1 MNRSLV
7 SERYAA
13 ALFELSV
20 EKSTVEAV
28 NADMKTILKACEQ
41 SKDLRLLLK
50 SPIIHTGKKLKI
62 IHQIFSAV
70 VHPMTLAYLEIM
82 ARKRR
87 ERYLQEVAME
97 FNELYGEYKNIL
109 TVHFKSPVPPD
120 ETVTRQVIEL
130 MKRYTGANIDLHSE
144 IDESLIGGFML
155 RWKDKQYDAS
165 IRRELENLRN
175 SIAKINLYKKEF

>member
-20 EKSTVEAV
+20 EKSAVEAV
-28 NADMKTILKACEQ
+28 NSDMKTILKACEQ

-62 IHQIFSAV
+62 IHQIFSEGI
-70 VHPMTLAYLEIM
+70 HPMTMAYLEIM
-82 ARKRR
+82 VRKRR
-87 ERYLQEVAME
+87 ERYLLEVAAE
-97 FNELYGEYKNIL
+97 FIELYDEYKNIL

-120 ETVTRQVIEL
+120 ENVTRQVTDL
-130 MKRYTGANIDLHSE
+130 MKRYTGSTINLSSE
-144 IDESLIGGFML
+144 IDESLIGGLVL